1 MLCTHPGAAPGSD
14 ALPAEEVPTGGGCA
28 VPPLLQA
35 QRAARLA
42 PGRRLPAPASNEH
55 RHSRVNCVNCTHP
68 ARQKYWVTHPGVKP
82 VLKYQPFSWGS
93 QEHQSMKSETRTNQQ
108 IITCAK

>member
-1 MLCTHPGAAPGSD
+1 MLVSSGCLSETQGIRTGWGAPCRVGVLCTHPGVAPGSD

-42 PGRRLPAPASNEH
+42 PRGRLLAPASN
-55 RHSRVNCVNCTHP
+55 
-68 ARQKYWVTHPGVKP
+68 
-82 VLKYQPFSWGS
+82 
-93 QEHQSMKSETRTNQQ
+93 
-108 IITCAK
+108 